1 MQPILAVMQ
10 NTNTTMDAEKIIC
23 CDRDN
28 DNALAAAIMANGRR
42 NDDPYAMAALM
53 NQNQQWNNP
62 FSYLIWMMFA
72 GRFMGGWNEGFGGQ
86 NAQNVEMQN
95 QLQAIRTQ
103 LQDNQNT
110 DCVKGAVM
118 GVDANVRELS
128 QMLNVDFNA
137 LKDCCCDIRT
147 GIARFSDQM
156 GYRAEQVIAA
166 MERGNSGI
174 LSAVQNCCCE
184 TQKELIRMQ
193 GNINLQIC
201 QQTGE
206 LRNGQ
211 RDLGVAITQ
220 GFSQVGYQQGQD
232 KCEILRAIEVGNQG
246 IKDLLNTH
254 WKDEQ
259 AREIQDLKAKVSQQ
273 EQTDILTQRFFQAKR
288 YGYDGC
294 GCGYNNG
301 CASGCGC

>member
-1 MQPILAVMQ
+1 MENEKTKCLIIGSGPAGYTSAIYAGRANLFPIL
-10 NTNTTMDAEKIIC
+10 
-23 CDRDN
+23 
-28 DNALAAAIMANGRR
+28 
-42 NDDPYAMAALM
+42 Y
-53 NQNQQWNNP
+53 
-62 FSYLIWMMFA
+62 
-72 GRFMGGWNEGFGGQ
+72 EGLQPGGQ
-86 NAQNVEMQN
+86 LTITTEVENFPGYPQGVSGTDLMEDLRMQ
-95 QLQAIRTQ
+95 AMRF
-103 LQDNQNT
+103 
-110 DCVKGAVM
+110 G
-118 GVDANVRELS
+118 
-128 QMLNVDFNA
+128 
-137 LKDCCCDIRT
+137 CDIRT

>member
-1 MQPILAVMQ
+1 
-10 NTNTTMDAEKIIC
+10 
-23 CDRDN
+23 
-28 DNALAAAIMANGRR
+28 
-42 NDDPYAMAALM
+42 
-53 NQNQQWNNP
+53 
-62 FSYLIWMMFA
+62 MMFA
-72 GRFMGGWNEGFGGQ
+72 NRFMGGWGEGFNGQ
-86 NAQNVEMQN
+86 NAQNVETMN
-95 QLQAIRTQ
+95 QLQAIRSQ

-110 DCVKGAVM
+110 NLTMDAVKGNTA
-118 GVDANVRELS
+118 AIS
-128 QMLNVDFNA
+128 QLAQTLNIDFNA
-137 LKDCCCDIRT
+137 LKDCCCDVRA
-147 GIARFSDQM
+147 GISRFGDQI
-156 GYRAEQVIAA
+156 GFSAERVIAA
-166 MERGNSGI
+166 MERGNTGI

-259 AREIQDLKAKVSQQ
+259 AREIQDLKAKISQQ

-294 GCGYNNG
+294 GCNNG

>member
-1 MQPILAVMQ
+1 MEDKI
-10 NTNTTMDAEKIIC
+10 TEKVYC
-23 CDRDN
+23 YDHPSAYNNHD
-28 DNALAAAIMANGRR
+28 ALAIAAMANKG
-42 NDDPYAMAALM
+42 NHYMDPMALAMLG
-53 NQNQQWNNP
+53 QNQQWNNP
-62 FSYLIWMMFA
+62 FAYLIWMMFA
-72 GRFMGGWNEGFGGQ
+72 NRFMGGWGEGWGGNGQAQQ
-86 NAQNVEMQN
+86 NIEVQN

-103 LQDNQNT
+103 LQDNQNS
-110 DCVKGAVM
+110 DCIKSAVM

-128 QMLNVDFNA
+128 QMLNVDYNS

-201 QQTGE
+201 QQTNE

-211 RDLGVAITQ
+211 RDLGAAMSQ
-220 GFSQVGYQQGQD
+220 GFSQLGFQAQQD
-232 KCEILRAIEVGNQG
+232 KCDIIRAGEVNTQRIL
-246 IKDLLNTH
+246 DTLNNH
-254 WKDEQ
+254 WRDEQ
-259 AREIQDLKAKVSQQ
+259 AREIQDLKSERDNLK
-273 EQTDILTQRFFQAKR
+273 QTMYLEQRFR
-288 YGYDGC
+288 SCGCNGNCGCGTGC
-294 GCGYNNG
+294 GC
-301 CASGCGC
+301 

>member
-1 MQPILAVMQ
+1 MQPILAVTTQTQ
-10 NTNTTMDAEKIIC
+10 NNMDAEKIIC

-211 RDLGVAITQ
+211 RDLGQAITQ
-220 GFSQVGYQQGQD
+220 GFAASSYETQRQTCDIIAAGERNTQR
-232 KCEILRAIEVGNQG
+232 IL
-246 IKDLLNTH
+246 DTLNGH
-254 WKDEQ
+254 WRDEQ
-259 AREIQDLKAKVSQQ
+259 AREIQDLKNENSNLK
-273 EQTDILTQRFFQAKR
+273 QTQYLARLIAN
-288 YGYDGC
+288 GGNPGC
-294 GCGYNNG
+294 GCGNG
-301 CASGCGC
+301 CGL

>member
-1 MQPILAVMQ
+1 
-10 NTNTTMDAEKIIC
+10 MDENVGKIYC
-23 CDRDN
+23 LDRGN
-28 DNALAAAIMANGRR
+28 DDALAAAILANGNRR
-42 NDDPYAMAALM
+42 DYDPMTAAALF

-62 FSYLIWMMFA
+62 FAYLIWMMFA
-72 GRFMGGWNEGFGGQ
+72 GRFFGNGWGDQGYQNGQ
-86 NAQNVEMQN
+86 NAQNIEMQN
-95 QLQAIRTQ
+95 QLQAIRNQ

-110 DCVKGAVM
+110 DCIKGAIM
-118 GVDANVRELS
+118 GVDANVRELA
-128 QMLNVDFNA
+128 QMLNVDYNS

-156 GYRAEQVIAA
+156 GYRAEQIISA

-174 LSAVQNCCCE
+174 LQAVSNCCCE

-193 GNINLQIC
+193 GNIDLAIC
-201 QQTGE
+201 KQTGE

-232 KCEILRAIEVGNQG
+232 KCEILRAIEIGNQG

-259 AREIQDLKAKVSQQ
+259 AREIQDLKNENALLKQ
-273 EQTDILTQRFFQAKR
+273 TQRLLNAYR
-288 YGYDGC
+288 GNGC
-294 GCGYNNG
+294 GCGCNDG
-301 CASGCGC
+301 CGNGCGC